1 MIKKIKPL
9 IILIFSILLILL
21 AIDNYGIWTD
31 ETYSLNM
38 IKNSFKDIFYIAK
51 NLDDNIFYMICLKS
65 FILIF
70 NVNTPKNIVIMS
82 RIFSIIP
89 IILLF
94 LVGNKK
100 ISKMYSEKHGLTF
113 IVGIF
118 VSTII
123 SYSIEIRVYSW
134 TILFVT
140 LAYIY
145 FLKIVKNNDK
155 TDWLMFIICSSVAFW
170 FHKIAVIPLGFLYG
184 YLFFKTLKDKEIKT
198 FFKYF
203 FITVIICI
211 PWVLWSFYL
220 NKDSLSESYVV
231 GALSPIFSYSK
242 ITETIVFPFYTGNL
256 FLSLIYIV
264 FIGLFFIYYI
274 CLNYKNLDFNVFFGL
289 FVLPLTIISL
299 MLIAYISNHDYY
311 PKYMLPSLGIFF
323 VSISIMISDNKYNK
337 QLISVLLAFNL
348 ITYFNIFRFEQKSK
362 DGFIEL
368 ENYMNNNIKDETI
381 IFNFDYGKYIL
392 DYYQFKGLEN
402 NTLIFNLKFIE
413 KPNSLYLI
421 QTNKLD
427 EYFKDNDFEILKE
440 FNISHDL
447 FSLCKLNIQ

>member
-1 MIKKIKPL
+1 MKKIKLL
-9 IILIFSILLILL
+9 IILIFSILLVLL

-70 NVNTPKNIVIMS
+70 NVTTPKNIVIMS
-82 RIFSIIP
+82 RIFSVIP

-94 LVGNKK
+94 LIGDKK
-100 ISKMYSEKHGLTF
+100 ISEIHSEKHGLTF

-155 TDWLMFIICSSVAFW
+155 TNWLIFIICSSVAFW
-170 FHKIAVIPLGFLYG
+170 FHKITVIPLGFLYV
-184 YLFFKTLKDKEIKT
+184 YLFFETLKEKEVKT
-198 FFKYF
+198 FFKCF
-203 FITVIICI
+203 FITVLICV

-220 NKDSLSESYVV
+220 NMDSLSESYVV
-231 GALSPIFSYSK
+231 GAIMPIFSYSK
-242 ITETIVFPFYTGNL
+242 ITETIVFPFNTGNL
-256 FLSLIYIV
+256 YLSLAYIV
-264 FIGLFFIYYI
+264 FIGTFFIYYI
-274 CLNYKNLDFNVFFGL
+274 YLNYKNLDFHVFFGL

-311 PKYMLPSLGIFF
+311 PKYMLPSLGVFF
-323 VSISIMISDNKYNK
+323 TSISIMISNNKYNK
-337 QLISVLLAFNL
+337 QLIGILLAFNL

-362 DGFIEL
+362 EGFIEL

-381 IFNFDYGKYIL
+381 IFNFDYGKYIIE
-392 DYYQFKGLEN
+392 YYQFDGLKDNE
-402 NTLIFNLKFIE
+402 LIWDLEFIE

-427 EYFKDNDFEILKE
+427 EYFKDNDFEMLKE